1 MVTDQKHSSDAS
13 SEQEVIRYTEKLA
26 QAFGLNEQNAEM
38 YSTLSGENRALKKQL
53 EDYNFEYIK
62 LKRKVNLLEAEV
74 EDLNEYVVE
83 DLDECVDRET
93 VVDIIHEIVPSLI
106 GKKGSRGAVHRGSSS
121 YSSESSEGSDS
132 VETIVI
138 RKSKDIPH
146 KQRRKARLRKVKRL
160 VV

>member
-53 EDYNFEYIK
+53 EDHNFEYIK

-74 EDLNEYVVE
+74 EDLNEYVE
-83 DLDECVDRET
+83 
-93 VVDIIHEIVPSLI
+93 
-106 GKKGSRGAVHRGSSS
+106 
-121 YSSESSEGSDS
+121 
-132 VETIVI
+132 
-138 RKSKDIPH
+138 
-146 KQRRKARLRKVKRL
+146 
-160 VV
+160 